1 MMKKFFDAMIII
13 SEKYFT
19 IVLIVQFKVGCLI
32 GLHWHPLET
41 WRLDTII
48 KKDGIYILGM
58 TKEGTK
64 NQDGTQ
70 DELLCLIKSD
80 KKSFSEEITYI
91 TRSVIALVVQ

>member
-48 KKDGIYILGM
+48 KKDGM

-64 NQDGTQ
+64 NQDGTH